1 MKKNSLFKY
10 ILQSLPSLVYYIA
23 GLWWGCIVGLT
34 VMNIT
39 LTLFVLRLNWRE
51 EADKVG
57 QFSPRSLLKITLQ
70 GCVVLDCDS
79 A

>member
-1 MKKNSLFKY
+1 MGGPLYSQQRKTRKNPLFKY
-10 ILQSLPSLVYYIA
+10 LVYSIA

-39 LTLFVLRLNWRE
+39 LTLFVLRLNWRK

-57 QFSPRSLLKITLQ
+57 RFFP
-70 GCVVLDCDS
+70 
-79 A
+79 